1 MRELEVMRIGDVR
14 TMFDYLYW
22 ARDRVLAAAAKLSDE
37 AFLSSESVTSRDLR
51 ATLVHELDVEWSWRE
66 RLHPTPGI
74 DSGDETELKPDDYP
88 TLQGL
93 VDHWERDEAEM
104 RDWLSNLT
112 DDDVSSQVSVE
123 RAGWSST
130 LGIPHPRD
138 GAWSHRIERC
148 RRAFESS
155 GTACGLHHVPRLL
168 GHQGAS
174 TRAMTKPTRSW
185 DPNLYDQQHSFVWEL
200 AGEILSWLDPKPG
213 REDSRPGL
221 WHRTP
226 HRANR

>member
-1 MRELEVMRIGDVR
+1 
-14 TMFDYLYW
+14 MFDYLYW

-37 AFLSSESVTSRDLR
+37 AFRSSESVTSRDLR

-112 DDDVSSQVSVE
+112 DDDVSSQVSIE
-123 RAGWSST
+123 RA
-130 LGIPHPRD
+130 D
-138 GAWSHRIERC
+138 GPPLWVYLTHVMEHGLTELSDAAVLLS
-148 RRAFESS
+148 RAGQPVGSITF
-155 GTACGLHHVPRLL
+155 LDFWD
-168 GHQGAS
+168 
-174 TRAMTKPTRSW
+174 TKEQS
-185 DPNLYDQQHSFVWEL
+185 
-200 AGEILSWLDPKPG
+200 PG
-213 REDSRPGL
+213 R
-221 WHRTP
+221 
-226 HRANR
+226 